1 MRIVV
6 GITGASGVIYGITLL
21 KALTRCR
28 VETHLIVSRQAEVIA
43 TMETTYVPAD
53 ICSLATHT
61 YTEDEFTS
69 PVASGSFLHNG
80 MVIAPCSMKT
90 LAGIAAGYAEN
101 LIQRAAD
108 VTIKEGR
115 RLIIVPRESPF
126 SAIHL
131 ENMLKL
137 ARMGVVIAPPVPAFY
152 HRPETV
158 ADLVDFTVGRL
169 LDLLGLE
176 NGLVHRWGETSRT

>member
-1 MRIVV
+1 MRVVV

-21 KALTRCR
+21 KALNDCR
-28 VETHLIVSRQAEVIA
+28 VETRLIISRQAEVITA
-43 TMETTYVPAD
+43 LETSHSPAD
-53 ICSLATHT
+53 IRALATHT
-61 YTEDEFTS
+61 YTEDEFIA
-69 PVASGSFLHNG
+69 PVASGSFLHDG
-80 MVIAPCSMKT
+80 MVVAPCSMKT

-108 VTIKEGR
+108 VTVKEGR
-115 RLIIVPRESPF
+115 RLILLPRESPL

-158 ADLVDFTVGRL
+158 SDLVDFTVGRL
-169 LDLLGLE
+169 LDLLGLK
-176 NGLVHRWGETSRT
+176 NRPTYRWGETKEP